1 MEGLIVFLGLLL
13 IGYVVGTQTEKS
25 HVRDIEQREQ
35 KVRHVPVYNLSNCE
49 LVPPAQTSTMVV
61 GSVVI
66 SSDYFKTVMASL
78 LSLIGGRI
86 SVYEGLLERGRR
98 EALLRMKEEAIAWGA
113 SQVLNVRIESASLNG
128 DASNGLMAIEV
139 MAYGTGIR

>member
-25 HVRDIEQREQ
+25 HVRELEQREH
-35 KVRHVPVYNLSNCE
+35 KVRHVPVYNLANCE
-49 LVPPAQTSTMVV
+49 LVPPAQSSAMVV

-66 SSDYFKTVMASL
+66 SSDFFKTMMASL
-78 LSLIGGRI
+78 MNLVGGRI
-86 SVYEGLLERGRR
+86 SVYETLLERGRR
-98 EALLRMKEEAIAWGA
+98 EALLRMKEEVIAWGA

-128 DASNGLMAIEV
+128 DSSDGLMAIEV